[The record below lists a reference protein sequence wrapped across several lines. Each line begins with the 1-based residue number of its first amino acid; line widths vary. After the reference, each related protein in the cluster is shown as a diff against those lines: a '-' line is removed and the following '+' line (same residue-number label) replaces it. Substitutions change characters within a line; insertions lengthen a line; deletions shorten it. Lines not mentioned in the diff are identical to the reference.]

1 MNHDFIHR
9 SSARTA
15 KNKTYRFQHTGV
27 QLENPLMM
35 MITDFAK
42 SAKSGENGRIWDLP
56 ILGGDPRRALR
67 AFSSQTLRDLH
78 LSPRAPPRAVL
89 PPRVAAPIQQNP
101 LQQDPIHHNYRSSAQ
116 SAKNKTGRFQH
127 MDVQFE
133 NPLDSAKN
141 KTGRFQQ
148 RNASAQSAKNKT
160 GRFQHRNVQF
170 ENPLCHDP
178 LPYVVRLEE
187 RLHFMFLIITQLNDV
202 LTSRIL

>member
-1 MNHDFIHR
+1 MFHFVLLNFPVLNCRFSAHVLRNCVGVVIFRRVNLQFYTYHYVPPISRRPPGTENEHFTDHEKRRFSPIKTQQNSRFSSVFPMNHDFFHR
-9 SSARTA
+9 SSAR
-15 KNKTYRFQHTGV
+15 
-27 QLENPLMM
+27 
-35 MITDFAK
+35 
-42 SAKSGENGRIWDLP
+42 
-56 ILGGDPRRALR
+56 
-67 AFSSQTLRDLH
+67 
-78 LSPRAPPRAVL
+78 
-89 PPRVAAPIQQNP
+89 
-101 LQQDPIHHNYRSSAQ
+101 

-127 MDVQFE
+127 RDVEFE

-160 GRFQHRNVQF
+160 GRFQHRNAQF

-187 RLHFMFLIITQLNDV
+187 RLHFMFLKITQLNDV